1 MAARFASASIC
12 CLLEPAM
19 LSELRLHPTTLLFEL
34 AKHAKRFA
42 LPALLVLVGMSR
54 STGGPGGNFGR
65 LPVGWEV
72 WLLVPFVPAVVL
84 SITRYLS
91 FRLRYED
98 KELVIRSGI
107 LFRNERHI
115 PYSRIQ
121 NVDAIQ
127 NLFHRFFG
135 VVEVRVETGGGK
147 EEEARL
153 SVLPKAAFEEMRR
166 RVFIGRSLNTQTTEP
181 VEATP
186 TQEAPRGET
195 LVHLP
200 LRELLLCGFLENKGM
215 VLIAAGFGVAWES
228 GVMGRLSE
236 ILFERAGVTSG
247 RGFFRSLARSFFE
260 DGQLPW
266 GRLGIALAGF
276 IAFLLLVRVIS
287 MIWAF
292 VRLYDFRLTRVGED
306 LRSEYGLFTKVAATI
321 PIRRVQTITFATGP
335 LHRWLGRATVRV
347 ATAGGGGQRQGNK
360 SNRQGRERLA
370 PLIRR
375 EALPHLLQQVVP
387 GFDLA
392 AVNWQPVHPRAF
404 ARAVKPML
412 VFSAVVTLGLA
423 LLVGRAA
430 IVAAILMLIWS
441 IIGTRKHVAHLGWAE
456 GDEVVMLRSGWIW
469 QQTTL
474 ARVNKIQAVT
484 MYESPFDRRAA
495 MSGVRVDTAGA
506 GELSHRVDIPYL
518 DQQVARGLAG
528 RLSAVAAN
536 TAFRW

>member
-1 MAARFASASIC
+1 
-12 CLLEPAM
+12 
-19 LSELRLHPTTLLFEL
+19 
-34 AKHAKRFA
+34 
-42 LPALLVLVGMSR
+42 MSR

-65 LPVGWEV
+65 LPIGWEV

-107 LFRNERHI
+107 LFRHERHI

-153 SVLPKAAFEEMRR
+153 SVLPKAAFEEMRQ
-166 RVFIGRSLNTQTTEP
+166 RVFARRAGTLVSPSVPLSAAESVRRGGTLVPPSDALTDESVRRGGTLVPPLDTLTEEP
-181 VEATP
+181 
-186 TQEAPRGET
+186 PRGET

-215 VLIAAGFGVAWES
+215 VLIGAAFGVAWES
-228 GVMGRLSE
+228 GMMGRLSE

-266 GRLGIALAGF
+266 GRLGIALAVF
-276 IAFLLLVRVIS
+276 VMFLLVVRVIS
-287 MIWAF
+287 MVWAL

-321 PIRRVQTITFATGP
+321 PIRRVQTITFGTGP

-360 SNRQGRERLA
+360 SNRQTRERLA

-392 AVNWQPVHPRAF
+392 AVEWQPVHPRAF

-412 VFSAVVTLGLA
+412 VFTAAITLGLA

-518 DQQVARGLAG
+518 DQQIARGLAG
-528 RLSAVAAN
+528 RLAAVAAN